1 MNHQQTPPRGL
12 AAILR
17 TPQGAALAAVLTAA
31 LIYLLIDHTAHVL
44 AALPFAFILL
54 CPLMHLFM
62 MRGMH
67 GGHGDHSSHSP
78 RDEDDRTNQRPQ
90 Q

>member
-1 MNHQQTPPRGL
+1 MNPQQTPPRGL
-12 AAILR
+12 ATVLR

-31 LIYLLIDHTAHVL
+31 LIYLLVDHTAHVL

-67 GGHGDHSSHSP
+67 DGHGDHTSHSAQ
-78 RDEDDRTNQRPQ
+78 DNDDATNQRPQ
-90 Q
+90 E